1 MVFIHEICLNLK
13 NYSLSLTL
21 DYMQDI
27 FVSER
32 GYMPKIQVSHRIR
45 VNRLGILYIYI
56 YIYIYNQYMGVFAIL
71 PICWRF

>member
-1 MVFIHEICLNLK
+1 MLTYFLKINILTCYSYMKYVNLK

-27 FVSER
+27 FVNER

-45 VNRLGILYIYI
+45 VNSSGIFFKI
-56 YIYIYNQYMGVFAIL
+56 
-71 PICWRF
+71 